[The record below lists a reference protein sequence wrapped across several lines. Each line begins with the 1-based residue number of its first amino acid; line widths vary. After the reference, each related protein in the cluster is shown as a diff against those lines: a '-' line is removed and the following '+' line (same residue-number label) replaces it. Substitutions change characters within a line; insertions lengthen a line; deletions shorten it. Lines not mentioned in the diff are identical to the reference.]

1 MSVTHFFKGASAV
14 KSRFRK
20 SSDLRASRSA
30 LVIPF
35 GFRFGLWIRCIC
47 SIILRTVP
55 SLGMVTFHKLAD
67 FILILKCLKHADS
80 AVICVFFVRSMDLQH
95 RICQRLI
102 LPWFLFAFQI
112 IIESLSA
119 DLQSFAVKA
128 DFSGVFA
135 VIGSICNIF
144 QSLLFPDF

>member
-1 MSVTHFFKGASAV
+1 MVQHLV
-14 KSRFRK
+14 KALRK
-20 SSDLRASRSA
+20 NFCKFNNSDKKRYCERLEKQP
-30 LVIPF
+30 LNF
-35 GFRFGLWIRCIC
+35 LQY
-47 SIILRTVP
+47 IINT
-55 SLGMVTFHKLAD
+55 
-67 FILILKCLKHADS
+67 
-80 AVICVFFVRSMDLQH
+80 VICVFFVRSMDFQH

-102 LPWFLFAFQI
+102 LPRLLFAFQI
-112 IIESLSA
+112 VVECLSA